1 MMLIME
7 TKTHSGPAAGGGQA
21 AGHQQQV
28 PEAGPAHALL
38 PAQQMQHQ
46 HQQQQAHDKDD
57 QEHQEPEEEVQQ
69 RVLEPLQPHLQL
81 LPVQLL
87 DVQHASA
94 LVSWPQATYTLPE
107 HDNDDEQ
114 VAYQLQV
121 HYRVSYTLQ
130 VQPVPLG
137 PPTAEE
143 PVEQL
148 LSRVPGAVVD
158 SAWKDVL
165 TLEEAPAQAHK
176 VSSSSSGGG
185 VKGCWMQY
193 RKPRHWLLW
202 CGPWTLSA
210 CLPRCIAVTAA
221 AAVQVGSL
229 RAGRFYAVRL
239 RGHVYAELDSG
250 PVFFNDTFSSGVVA
264 FRTLPCAPGQMQ
276 APSLA
281 RRDRTLLKVG
291 AVCLQHPSWLC
302 CAIALASHAHLEQQQ
317 HHHHH
322 TPAKTLMWQP

>member
-1 MMLIME
+1 
-7 TKTHSGPAAGGGQA
+7 
-21 AGHQQQV
+21 V
-28 PEAGPAHALL
+28 
-38 PAQQMQHQ
+38 
-46 HQQQQAHDKDD
+46 
-57 QEHQEPEEEVQQ
+57 
-69 RVLEPLQPHLQL
+69 
-81 LPVQLL
+81 L

-137 PPTAEE
+137 PPTAEQ

-148 LSRVPGAVVD
+148 LSGVPGAVVD

-165 TLEEAPAQAHK
+165 TLEEAPAQPQK
-176 VSSSSSGGG
+176 VSGASSSSSGGG
-185 VKGCWMQY
+185 VGCQ
-193 RKPRHWLLW
+193 
-202 CGPWTLSA
+202 SA
-210 CLPRCIAVTAA
+210 RLVLAVVDPEYCVPACCA
-221 AAVQVGSL
+221 VVQVGSL

-250 PVFFNDTFSSGVVA
+250 PVSFNDTFTSDVVA
-264 FRTLPCAPGQMQ
+264 FRTLPCIPGQMQ

-291 AVCLQHPSWLC
+291 MLAAVSGLC
-302 CAIALASHAHLEQQQ
+302 CTTTSAMHYCGSSSSSATHLQDTDVVAVAAGSLAQ
-317 HHHHH
+317 HES
-322 TPAKTLMWQP
+322 KSS

>member
-1 MMLIME
+1 
-7 TKTHSGPAAGGGQA
+7 
-21 AGHQQQV
+21 
-28 PEAGPAHALL
+28 
-38 PAQQMQHQ
+38 MQHQ
-46 HQQQQAHDKDD
+46 HHQQQQAHDKDD
-57 QEHQEPEEEVQQ
+57 QEHLEPEEEEVQQ
-69 RVLEPLQPHLQL
+69 QVLEPLQPHLQL

-137 PPTAEE
+137 PPTTEE

-148 LSRVPGAVVD
+148 LSRVPDAVVD

-185 VKGCWMQY
+185 VKERWMQY
-193 RKPRHWLLW
+193 RKHRPWPLW
-202 CGPWTLSA
+202 CGSWTLSA
-210 CLPRCIAVTAA
+210 CLPRRFVVAAAA

-250 PVFFNDTFSSGVVA
+250 PVFFNDTFTSDVVA

-291 AVCLQHPSWLC
+291 AGYACSTRAGCAAPSPWPAMHTWSSSTTHLQRH
-302 CAIALASHAHLEQQQ
+302 
-317 HHHHH
+317 
-322 TPAKTLMWQP
+322 